1 MLNSIETIDIFI
13 SIYKTNIRRDCV
25 SISIWVYF
33 NKNNEVKR
41 GNVRGKNVTMYFL
54 KILRDLILNWLKISI
69 N

>member
-41 GNVRGKNVTMYFL
+41 GNVRGKKCNNVFFKNT
-54 KILRDLILNWLKISI
+54 KRLNSKLVK